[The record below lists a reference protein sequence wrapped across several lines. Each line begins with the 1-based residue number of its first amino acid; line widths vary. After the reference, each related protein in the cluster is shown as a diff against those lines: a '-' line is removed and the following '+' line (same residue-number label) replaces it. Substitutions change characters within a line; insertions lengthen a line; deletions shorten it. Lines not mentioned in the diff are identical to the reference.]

1 MLLASRF
8 LFLFS
13 DQKRAVDMNK
23 SKDMPHLNLE
33 QLSGIFETLLTN
45 DSTADALFSD
55 IYQLLDASNE
65 IEAQIKL
72 NLRASAFALCKK
84 KGYITDEVYVAL
96 ARLGFDIRKLL
107 PKEKPLPI
115 RKKIARILKVSDTYK
130 DIAKALDI
138 TVEDVREC
146 EFEGYL
152 TDTVLIA
159 FARKGFD
166 IRKFWRGIPQ
176 SE

>member
-1 MLLASRF
+1 MKSEDKSR
-8 LFLFS
+8 L
-13 DQKRAVDMNK
+13 Q
-23 SKDMPHLNLE
+23 LE
-33 QLSGIFETLLTN
+33 IIKEVLETLFIN
-45 DSTADALFSD
+45 NKAADILFSD
-55 IYQLLDASNE
+55 IYTLLGVSNE
-65 IEAQIKL
+65 IEAQMKL
-72 NLRASAFALCKK
+72 NLRASAFTLCKR
-84 KGYITDEVYVAL
+84 KGYITDEVYAAL
-96 ARLGFDIRKLL
+96 ARLGFDIRKFL

-115 RKKIARILKVSDTYK
+115 RRKIAHILKVSDTYK

-138 TVEDVREC
+138 TVEEVKEC

-166 IRKFWRGIPQ
+166 IRTFWPGTPL